1 MTNGTWPDARD
12 AVSSFYEIDLQPVLS
27 LWDYFRNRTPGSGRR
42 PGPRKA
48 QWLSTLTVA
57 YAALE
62 SGLENI
68 VVAAHGHR
76 NSETGQDTLSRG
88 QREYL
93 VENPLSAPSAIK
105 IERILFAHFGIELG
119 ILPEVAKFTAT
130 VKTAAYEGAGR
141 GRKQPSS
148 SNWNDLR
155 GFLQAVSY
163 IRNAFAHGDTRRPG
177 AFPHTGE
184 GCVWVR
190 SKNGT
195 TWTVQQPHILTG
207 VRTIISVYNAVAH
220 ALDKETDFFGSGPTP
235 LRPPDDLIGYDDQ

>member
-1 MTNGTWPDARD
+1 MSNGTWPSAKE
-12 AVSSFYEIDLQPVLS
+12 AVNQFYEIDLKPVLS

-57 YAALE
+57 YAAME

-76 NSETGQDTLSRG
+76 NMETGQDTLTRG

-93 VENPLSAPSAIK
+93 VEIPLSAPSATK
-105 IERILFAHFGIELG
+105 IDRILFAHFGIELG
-119 ILPEVAKFTAT
+119 ELPDVATFTAT
-130 VKTAAYEGAGR
+130 VKPAAYKGAGK
-141 GRKQPSS
+141 GSKKPGP
-148 SNWNDLR
+148 SNWGDLK

-163 IRNAFAHGDTRRPG
+163 IRNAFAHGDTLRPK
-177 AFPHTGE
+177 AFPPTGE

-190 SKNGT
+190 SQDGK
-195 TWTVQQPHILTG
+195 TWTVQQPHVLTG
-207 VRTIISVYNAVAH
+207 VRTIIGVYNTVAH
-220 ALDKETDFFGSGPTP
+220 ALDEATGFFGEFTTP
-235 LRPPDDLIGYDDQ
+235 LRSPDGLIGYEDP